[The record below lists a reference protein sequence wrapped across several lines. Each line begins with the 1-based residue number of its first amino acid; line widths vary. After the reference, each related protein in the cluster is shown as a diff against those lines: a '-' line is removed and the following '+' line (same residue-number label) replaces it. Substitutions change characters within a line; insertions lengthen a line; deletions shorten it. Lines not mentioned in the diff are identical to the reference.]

1 MAAGDN
7 TATGVRIVHESLDPT
22 WVVKAKVPGNVEISR
37 GAPVEV
43 LTSGDYSGTIAEFTT
58 AAVATDADDF
68 LGIAL
73 TANEG
78 DEAAAVRNEVSV
90 AIRCVADVTFSTA
103 PATTDYIGT
112 GVECDSAG
120 GGALNHVFTFCIE
133 ASGVNQ
139 IGWLM
144 ETGDGSSTTRKVL
157 FDSMQVIGQRVAGA
171 GLWEQ
176 TAAE

>member
-7 TATGVRIVHESLDPT
+7 TVTGVRIVHESLDPT
-22 WVVKAKVPGNVEISR
+22 WIVKVKVAGNVEIAR
-37 GAPVEV
+37 GAPIE
-43 LTSGDYSGTIAEFTT
+43 LDSGLAIEMAT
-58 AAVATDADDF
+58 AAANTFADDF
-68 LGIAL
+68 IGIAL

-78 DEAAAVRNEVSV
+78 DEASAIRNEISV

-112 GVECDSAG
+112 GVECDAG
-120 GGALNHVFTFCIE
+120 ASHVFTFLIE
-133 ASGVNQ
+133 AAGVNQ

-144 ETGDGSSTTRKVL
+144 ETGDGSSTTRRVL
-157 FDSMQVIGQRVAGA
+157 FDSMQAIGQRVAGA

>member
-7 TATGVRIVHESLDPT
+7 TATGVRIIHESLDPT
-22 WVVKAKVPGNVEISR
+22 YVVKVKVAGNVEIAR
-37 GAPVEV
+37 GAPIE
-43 LTSGDYSGTIAEFTT
+43 LSSGLAAEFT
-58 AAVATDADDF
+58 AATTDADDF
-68 LGIAL
+68 VGIAL

-78 DEAAAVRNEVSV
+78 DESSSIRNEISV
-90 AIRCVADVTFSTA
+90 AIRCVCDVTFSTA

-112 GVECDSAG
+112 GVECDAG
-120 GGALNHVFTFCIE
+120 ANHIFTFLIE
-133 ASGVNQ
+133 AAGVYQ

-157 FDSMQVIGQRVAGA
+157 FDSMHSVGQRVAGA